1 MNVKEPIAL
10 SRTFFESSA
19 DEVAR
24 NLIGTSIFVN
34 GIGGTIVETEA
45 YDEGDP
51 ASHCSDGEMTALNES
66 MFLAGGHAYVCPGR
80 HMLHLNLTCG
90 PKGFGSAV
98 LIRALRPSPDSMEV
112 MMKRRGK
119 FASAALKNPR
129 YLCNGPGS
137 LGEALAIGCK
147 HDGLSLFESPFEMRA
162 RIGAVIVAQGPRIGV
177 TKGRDLPRR
186 YGLVES
192 PSFLSKAMSCPPN
205 IQIG

>member
-24 NLIGTSIFVN
+24 NLIGTSVFVD
-34 GIGGTIVETEA
+34 GVGGVIVETEA

-51 ASHCSDGEMTALNES
+51 ASHCSDGVMTALNES

-80 HMLHLNLTCG
+80 HMLHLNFTCG
-90 PKGFGSAV
+90 PKGVGSAV
-98 LIRALRPSPDSMEV
+98 LIRALRPSPDSVKV
-112 MMKRRGK
+112 MMERRAR
-119 FASAALKNPR
+119 FAPARLKNPR
-129 YLCNGPGS
+129 YLCNGPGC
-137 LGEALAIGCK
+137 LAQALAIGCK
-147 HDGLSLFESPFEMRA
+147 HDGLSLFELPFEMQA
-162 RIGAVIVAQGPRIGV
+162 RIEAVTVAQGARIGV
-177 TKGRDLPRR
+177 TNGGDLSRR
-186 YGLVES
+186 YGLIES